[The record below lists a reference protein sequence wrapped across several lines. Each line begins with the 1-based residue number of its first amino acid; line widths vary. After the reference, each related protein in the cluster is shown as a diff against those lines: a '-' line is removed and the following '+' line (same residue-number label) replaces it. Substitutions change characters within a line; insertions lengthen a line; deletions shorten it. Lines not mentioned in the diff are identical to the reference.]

1 MIKVHGIMV
10 DVDLIIVA
18 DLSREFIL
26 YFCLDEPSLM
36 DSAVMLRGLVAALSW
51 LAGLICFGF
60 AC

>member
-1 MIKVHGIMV
+1 MEAVI
-10 DVDLIIVA
+10 LIIVA

-36 DSAVMLRGLVAALSW
+36 DNAVTLRGLVAALSW